1 MQVVSDEAILHTTLA
16 RIVTPPRL
24 DGSGS
29 GSEATQQQGQQTAAA
44 ETAAAAAADEA
55 AVLLKAAVDQM
66 TQELCGLQAE
76 LPELW

>member
-1 MQVVSDEAILHTTLA
+1 MVSDETILHTTLA

-29 GSEATQQQGQQTAAA
+29 GSGAAQQQGQHKAAE
-44 ETAAAAAADEA
+44 ETAAAAAAEEA